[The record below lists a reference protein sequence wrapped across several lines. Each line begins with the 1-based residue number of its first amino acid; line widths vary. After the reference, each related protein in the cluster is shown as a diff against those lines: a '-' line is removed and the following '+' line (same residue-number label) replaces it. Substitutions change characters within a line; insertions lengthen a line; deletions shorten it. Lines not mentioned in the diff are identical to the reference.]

1 MRTRV
6 PWHPRRQRR
15 KEKEKKRSKKEKRE
29 KKSKKKRKREKA
41 PVERC
46 ADTYAHDWASVL
58 YLPATSFLRTVRTEG
73 AGQLVRHGTYA
84 ARVPT
89 SGVPCVP
96 PTVAPQVERSIIT
109 GKRIQRKEGSVADQ
123 AGEAP
128 LVVATISTHGARV
141 AHAVSLGRGGGR
153 GVRVATLRV

>member
-1 MRTRV
+1 MLTRT
-6 PWHPRRQRR
+6 
-15 KEKEKKRSKKEKRE
+15 
-29 KKSKKKRKREKA
+29 
-41 PVERC
+41 
-46 ADTYAHDWASVL
+46 SVL
-58 YLPATSFLRTVRTEG
+58 YLPATSLLRTVRTEG

-84 ARVPT
+84 VSVPT

-96 PTVAPQVERSIIT
+96 RTAVAPQVERSIIT

-141 AHAVSLGRGGGR
+141 ARAVSLRGGGR
-153 GVRVATLRV
+153 GVRVGALRV

>member
-1 MRTRV
+1 MGQLLRHGAYTVRV
-6 PWHPRRQRR
+6 P
-15 KEKEKKRSKKEKRE
+15 
-29 KKSKKKRKREKA
+29 A
-41 PVERC
+41 
-46 ADTYAHDWASVL
+46 
-58 YLPATSFLRTVRTEG
+58 
-73 AGQLVRHGTYA
+73 
-84 ARVPT
+84 

-96 PTVAPQVERSIIT
+96 RTVAPQVERSIIT

-153 GVRVATLRV
+153 GVRVGALRV